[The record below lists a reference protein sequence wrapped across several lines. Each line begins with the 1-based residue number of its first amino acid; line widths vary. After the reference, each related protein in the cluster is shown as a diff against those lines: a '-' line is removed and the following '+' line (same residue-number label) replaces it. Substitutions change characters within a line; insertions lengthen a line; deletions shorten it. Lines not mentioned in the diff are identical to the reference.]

1 MSCIE
6 FDFLLAKVKIFSHCE
21 KHCSFHFLLASQN
34 PFECSCGIPCEEI
47 EYTTQV
53 SFSEFPDD
61 GAAKILKHNHA
72 YNKSMEYQR

>member
-6 FDFLLAKVKIFSHCE
+6 FDFKIFSHCE